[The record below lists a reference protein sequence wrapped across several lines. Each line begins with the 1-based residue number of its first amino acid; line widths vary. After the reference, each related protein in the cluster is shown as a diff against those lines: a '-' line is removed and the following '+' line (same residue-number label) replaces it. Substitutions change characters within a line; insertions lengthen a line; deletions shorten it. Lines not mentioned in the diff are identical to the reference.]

1 MNGGSAKS
9 AGNPLDFST
18 FVLVP
23 WYSSHLPM
31 AVPIMNHS
39 FPEERRFPVSSKSGL
54 LVCFLAFALIVVL
67 SACSGDSS
75 KTATVHTSMS
85 DPSTCKAPQGPY
97 NHIYVTVTDVLIH
110 TSANASAN
118 DNGWVDL
125 TPDLQKNPV
134 QVDLLGVSNQCFL
147 ATLGSAGIPAGS
159 YQQIRIILAPNSS
172 GVNNNKCD
180 TTANCLMLAS
190 DLTNTPLPLQLSSQ
204 TQTGIKIPS
213 GQIAGGKFVVAGGDN
228 KDLNIDFDACASIV
242 SLSNGQFRLKPVL
255 HVGEVALQSASTS
268 ISGTVIDIATQQAIL
283 GGNTVVALEQ
293 QDTAGVDRVI
303 MQTLPDSNGGFSFCP
318 LPAGSYDV
326 VISAVNGAGVAYAA
340 TVITGVQP
348 GSTLGTIPLTPAA
361 LPASI
366 NGTMT
371 SSGGG
376 TGVAVDITLSALE
389 SITVNNITFLVIVPL
404 AVQSAATAS
413 LGTAT
418 GAGCPP
424 GTACASYTLLVPAST
439 PSVGAFNSGGNQTP
453 AAPVVGPSN
462 YTIDAQS
469 FLVGAAPQTNCSPSD
484 LQTNQT
490 SGSAPLLATSGL
502 NMTGASLSFTDCN

>member
-1 MNGGSAKS
+1 M
-9 AGNPLDFST
+9 
-18 FVLVP
+18 
-23 WYSSHLPM
+23 
-31 AVPIMNHS
+31 
-39 FPEERRFPVSSKSGL
+39 SSKFRPV
-54 LVCFLAFALIVVL
+54 VCFLASALVAVL
-67 SACSGDSS
+67 TACGGDSS
-75 KTATVHTSMS
+75 KTATVQTSMS
-85 DPSTCKAPQGPY
+85 DPSTCKAPQGPFS
-97 NHIYVTVTDVLIH
+97 HIYVTVTDVLIH

-118 DNGWVDL
+118 DSGWVDL

-147 ATLGSAGIPAGS
+147 ATLGSAAIPAGS
-159 YQQIRIILAPNSS
+159 YQQMRIILAPNSS

-180 TTANCLMLAS
+180 TTANCLMLTS
-190 DLTNTPLPLQLSSQ
+190 DLTNTPFPLQLSSQ

-242 SLSNGQFRLKPVL
+242 TQGNGQFRMKPVL
-255 HVGEVALQSASTS
+255 HAGEVTLQSSSTS
-268 ISGTVIDIATQQAIL
+268 ISGTVIDFATQQAIV

-293 QDTAGVDRVI
+293 QDAAGVDRVV
-303 MQTLPDSNGGFSFCP
+303 MQTVPDSNGGFSFCP

-326 VISAVNGAGVAYAA
+326 VVTAVNGVGVAYAA

-366 NGTMT
+366 NGTVT

-376 TGVAVDITLSALE
+376 TGVAVDVTVSALE
-389 SITVNNITFLVIVPL
+389 SITVNNITFPVTVPL
-404 AVQSAATAS
+404 AAQSAATAS

-418 GAGCPP
+418 GASCPA

-462 YTIDAQS
+462 YTIDVQS
-469 FLVGAAPQTNCSPSD
+469 FLVGAAPQTTCSPSD

-490 SGSAPLLATSGL
+490 IGGAPLLATSGL
-502 NMTGASLSFTDCN
+502 NLAAPTLSFTGCN